1 MAAGLT
7 YVRSYLLPQVI
18 LTQGEQMEE
27 LFFWRGVQGW
37 ADESGVP
44 HVSLPSAARDLMWM
58 STLDTGALQGNFR
71 DFVSQGLAL
80 C

>member
-37 ADESGVP
+37 ADKSGVP

-58 STLDTGALQGNFR
+58 STLDSGALQGNLR
-71 DFVSQGLAL
+71 DSVGQCLTP